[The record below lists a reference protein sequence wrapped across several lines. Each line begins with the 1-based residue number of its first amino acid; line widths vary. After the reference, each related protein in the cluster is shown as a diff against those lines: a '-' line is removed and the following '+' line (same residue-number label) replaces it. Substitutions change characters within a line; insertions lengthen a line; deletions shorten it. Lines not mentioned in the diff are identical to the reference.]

1 MSVKLAHLKSGEN
14 IISDIQELVVGE
26 TEENQKVV
34 GYLFIKPQVVLLKDF
49 ETISKNDEEKLKHSF
64 DINLLPWIP
73 FTKDEKIPVP
83 SEWVVTIVEP
93 LSKLKKMYEKS
104 ILKMG
109 EQNDQID
116 FTNEQSDS
124 GVTD

>member
-1 MSVKLAHLKSGEN
+1 MTVKLAHLKSGEN
-14 IISDIQELVVGE
+14 IISDIQEMVIGE
-26 TEENQKVV
+26 DPENQRVV

-83 SEWVVTIVEP
+83 SEWVVTIIEP
-93 LSKLKKMYEKS
+93 LTKLKKMYEKS
-104 ILKMG
+104 ILKLG
-109 EQNDQID
+109 EKNDQVD
-116 FTNEQSDS
+116 FTDEQSDS